1 MQGKPQYLETLHSAY
16 GQYFEVDAMLY
27 EQKTPQWHLSIF
39 ENRQMGRVMA
49 LNGVIQT
56 TERDEFVYHE
66 MLTHVPILA
75 HGHARK
81 VLIIGGGDG
90 GMLREVVKHRQLTD
104 ITMVEIDGAV
114 VEMCREYLPHHSA
127 GAFDDPRVRLVIA
140 DGLAF
145 VRECQQQ
152 FDVIISD
159 CTDPCGPGEVLFS
172 SEFYQNC
179 KRCLTANGI
188 FVAQNGVPF
197 MQLDEVQN
205 TVRRISSYVQDCWF
219 YQAAVPTYVGGCM
232 VFAWATDDQ
241 NARQLP
247 LAVLQERFQRAAIST
262 RYYTPAVHQASFA
275 LPAYVEQA
283 VASAMTVTR

>member
-1 MQGKPQYLETLHSAY
+1 
-16 GQYFEVDAMLY
+16 
-27 EQKTPQWHLSIF
+27 
-39 ENRQMGRVMA
+39 MA

-188 FVAQNGVPF
+188 FVAQMVCHLCNWMKYKIPCGASVH
-197 MQLDEVQN
+197 MCK
-205 TVRRISSYVQDCWF
+205 TVGFI
-219 YQAAVPTYVGGCM
+219 
-232 VFAWATDDQ
+232 
-241 NARQLP
+241 RQLCP
-247 LAVLQERFQRAAIST
+247 LMLVAVWCLLGPQMIR
-262 RYYTPAVHQASFA
+262 TPANYLWRCCRSVFNGRQSALVTTHQQCIRRV
-275 LPAYVEQA
+275 LPCLLMLNKRWRQ
-283 VASAMTVTR
+283 R